1 MAAMMLP
8 SVMPSTLVFAG
19 VSAEHQRRGRSF
31 VLTWMFIS
39 AYLAA
44 WTAYG
49 LLAYGIFRA
58 IQSAHMHAIS
68 WHAQG
73 PVIAG
78 AAIVAAGL
86 YQLSPLK
93 RRCLRQCW
101 SPEQAGRGRMGET
114 RLLGAAGYAADE
126 PHMDD
131 GGGRADLRGE
141 GAPVRRAA
149 LAGVRDHVRGRRDLG
164 RRRTGERPGP
174 HPARKRSS
182 EAGMRAMGMH
192 DMNKG
197 MSLRKTHTMS
207 AEESGPM
214 KMNLGHRNHTSERRK

>member
-19 VSAEHQRRGRSF
+19 VSAEHQRSGRSF

-49 LLAYGIFRA
+49 LPAYGIFRA
-58 IQSAHMHAIS
+58 IQSAHIHAIS

-101 SPEQAGRGRMGET
+101 SPE
-114 RLLGAAGYAADE
+114 
-126 PHMDD
+126 H
-131 GGGRADLRGE
+131 
-141 GAPVRRAA
+141 
-149 LAGVRDHVRGRRDLG
+149 
-164 RRRTGERPGP
+164 
-174 HPARKRSS
+174 
-182 EAGMRAMGMH
+182 
-192 DMNKG
+192 
-197 MSLRKTHTMS
+197 
-207 AEESGPM
+207 
-214 KMNLGHRNHTSERRK
+214 